1 MYAYTYMYLHEREEN
16 DAVDSIPRLWAR
28 RSGGGRPHD
37 RWEFLGDDR
46 RQGYPGPADRWTLSF
61 EILEVGEGF
70 ALFAGEPG
78 PHLLNPMGAVHG
90 GWALTLI
97 DTVTGCAAHTLM
109 PARTAYTTIET
120 KANFTRPITKD
131 TGRVRGEGRVVGRG
145 RRIIITEGQILDAE
159 GRILAHGASTLMVLN
174 GNGPAP
180 SA

>member
-1 MYAYTYMYLHEREEN
+1 MLLTPSRAYGLADPAE
-16 DAVDSIPRLWAR
+16 VAR
-28 RSGGGRPHD
+28 MTGR
-37 RWEFLGDDR
+37 EFLQAMIDGR
-46 RQGYPGPADRWTLSF
+46 LPAPPIAETLSF

-109 PARTAYTTIET
+109 PAGTAYTTIET

-145 RRIIITEGQILDAE
+145 RRIISAEGRILDAE